1 VEFEGLPNELSSIKK
16 TVILLAEGKPA
27 DAVNLKSIKQLL
39 TLKLRSFGYPEPEV
53 ELNLKKVNCGYA
65 LIVRVEK
72 GYRLF
77 VKRVSVVAPPP
88 FKELALRLFSSLKG
102 KAVNY
107 PQIRELQEKLEEELV
122 KRGYYNARVKV
133 VVIPEK
139 EKQPTLELWRPAS
152 LFVKVEPGKRYLI
165 VFKGNRHFD
174 DQTLKRLTTFA
185 SARSVDEFELENS
198 RKKIEEFYKNSGFPF
213 ASVRVFLEEGPEE
226 AKVIFEIKEG
236 PFVVVKKVEVK
247 GFNLKEKEIKK
258 LLNKPY
264 SLKKLKALERRIFF
278 KLKKEGYLEA
288 RVSHKVTP
296 DGVVVIEVRR
306 GALFRVIRV
315 EVSGDRLGCFKEVRL
330 KLPAPL
336 TGELLNSITD
346 SLYSC
351 YARRGYP
358 DAKVEVKKV
367 LIGKNEAFR
376 NYLLKV
382 KVEPGKFYRF
392 CYIVVRG
399 LKRTRLSAI
408 KNLFIIEPGEP
419 FSREKVVKQYSKLL
433 DSRLF
438 SSITI
443 DDVKGKGCFSEVITL
458 EEGAL
463 LRARGFIGYGTD
475 SGYVVNGFASSTS
488 PLGFGVKYFL
498 FGNYRQ
504 KEGYDAVFKATR
516 PSFPFKNYDTSYSV
530 VRKEQIY
537 ESFTFDRLYYSL
549 TFHRKASKH
558 LTQDFSFKVSRSR
571 LRDTSIN
578 ADRETLERNLTYL
591 QTYDKRD
598 SISNPRRGYLSK
610 TELTLAG
617 LFMGGDASYYLVNE
631 RFNYLYPL
639 SKKSVLSVR
648 LGGGFIR
655 PLLGK
660 TVPIEDRF
668 FLGGAESVR
677 GYKYGTISPRDEK
690 GNFIG
695 GKAYG
700 LFSLEL
706 RRLIAGNLE
715 GALFFDSGQVFPS
728 IKDFKLSGWYS
739 SVGVGLRYLTPV
751 GPLRIDYG
759 YKLKKVPGQGSGRVH
774 ISFGFPF

>member
-1 VEFEGLPNELSSIKK
+1 
-16 TVILLAEGKPA
+16 
-27 DAVNLKSIKQLL
+27 
-39 TLKLRSFGYPEPEV
+39 
-53 ELNLKKVNCGYA
+53 
-65 LIVRVEK
+65 
-72 GYRLF
+72 
-77 VKRVSVVAPPP
+77 
-88 FKELALRLFSSLKG
+88 
-102 KAVNY
+102 
-107 PQIRELQEKLEEELV
+107 
-122 KRGYYNARVKV
+122 
-133 VVIPEK
+133 
-139 EKQPTLELWRPAS
+139 
-152 LFVKVEPGKRYLI
+152 VKVETGKRYLI
-165 VFKGNRHFD
+165 VFKGNKHFD
-174 DQTLKRLTTFA
+174 SKTLEKLTTFA

-198 RKKIEEFYKNSGFPF
+198 RKKIEEFYKDNGFPF
-213 ASVRVFLEEGPEE
+213 AQVKVSLEEGAKE
-226 AKVIFEIKEG
+226 AKVIFEIEEG
-236 PFVVVKKVEVK
+236 PFVVVKRVEVR
-247 GFNLKEKEIKK
+247 GFKVKEKEVEE

-264 SLKKLKALERRIFF
+264 SLKKLKALERRITF
-278 KLKKEGYLEA
+278 KLKKEGYLKA
-288 RVSHKVTP
+288 RVSHSVNP
-296 DGVVVIEVRR
+296 EGLVVVEVKR
-306 GALFRVIRV
+306 GPLFRVVRVKVLGDSLRCFKGVRV
-315 EVSGDRLGCFKEVRL
+315 E
-330 KLPAPL
+330 LPAPL
-336 TGELLNSITD
+336 TSELLNSITD

-351 YARRGYP
+351 YAGRGYP
-358 DAKVEVKKV
+358 DAKVELKKV
-367 LIGKNEAFR
+367 LVKKDKNR
-376 NYLLKV
+376 RDYLLEV
-382 KVEPGKFYRF
+382 RVRRGEFYRF
-392 CYIVVRG
+392 CYILVRG
-399 LKRTRLSAI
+399 LKRTKLSAI
-408 KNLFIIEPGEP
+408 KNLFVIEPGEP

-458 EEGAL
+458 KEGSL
-463 LRARGFIGYGTD
+463 FRAKGFVGYGTD
-475 SGYVVNGFASSTS
+475 SGYVVNGLASSTS

-516 PSFPFKNYDTSYSV
+516 PSFPFKNYDTSYSI

-537 ESFTFDRLYYSL
+537 ESFTFDKLYYAFTL
-549 TFHRKASKH
+549 HRKASKY
-558 LTQDFSFKVSRSR
+558 LTQDFSFKVSRSK
-571 LRDTSIN
+571 LRDTSSIN

-617 LFMGGDASYYLVNE
+617 LFMGGDASYYLVSE
-631 RFNYLYPL
+631 RFNYLHPL

-655 PLLGK
+655 SLLGK

-690 GNFIG
+690 GNFVG

-700 LFSLEL
+700 LFSVEL

-728 IKDFKLSGWYS
+728 VKDFKLSGWYS